1 MRVPVPGVK
10 VGHWTDPV
18 GLTGCTVVELPPGT
32 TASYECRGGAPASRE
47 LTVLEPDKSVTQ
59 VDAVLLTG
67 GSAFGL
73 AAADGVMRRQQE
85 LDRGVPTPAGRVPI
99 VPALAL
105 YDLAVGDP
113 GARPTAQDGY
123 AAACAV
129 ADDAPLA
136 GRVGAGTG
144 AHVGQWRGPEGRSP
158 GGLGHGVQRLG
169 DLVVWAL
176 VAVNA
181 FGDLDD
187 GTSGPPSAAAALL
200 QRLAALRDRADPVA
214 TAGVD
219 PTAVPPPP
227 EEARGERLHTTI
239 GVVVTNARLDKT
251 GCHVVAQGA
260 HDGLARAVTPPHTR
274 YDGDAFVAA
283 ATGQL
288 EADLDV
294 VRLLALVAV
303 CDAVRSVGSPS

>member
-1 MRVPVPGVK
+1 MRIPVPGVG

-18 GLTGCTVVELPPGT
+18 GRTGCTVIVLPPGT

-47 LTVLEPDKSVTQ
+47 LTVLEPDKSVSR

-73 AAADGVMRRQQE
+73 AAADGVMRRCEE
-85 LDRGVPTPAGRVPI
+85 LDRGVPTSAGRVPI

-105 YDLAVGDP
+105 FDLTAGDRH
-113 GARPTAQDGY
+113 ARPTAQDGY
-123 AAACAV
+123 AAACA
-129 ADDAPLA
+129 ASGDAQLT
-136 GRVGAGTG
+136 GLVGAGTG
-144 AHVGQWRGPEGRSP
+144 AHTGQWRGPSGRSP
-158 GGLGHGVQRLG
+158 GGLGTAVRQVG
-169 DLVVWAL
+169 DVVVWSL

-181 FGDLDD
+181 FGDLAD
-187 GTSGPPSAAAALL
+187 GSASPSLEVAEHL
-200 QRLAALRDRADPVA
+200 QRSVEARRGVA
-214 TAGVD
+214 TGPASEV
-219 PTAVPPPP
+219 
-227 EEARGERLHTTI
+227 ESERLHTTI

-283 ATGQL
+283 ATG
-288 EADLDV
+288 EVDADLDV
-294 VRLLALVAV
+294 VRLLALAVV
-303 CDAVRSVGSPS
+303 CDAIRSVGAPA